1 MSKNQKNEESGGV
14 VNTQLEQLLKDG
26 NITLTGKSRA
36 DIYKQAA
43 DLLDVLP
50 IDATW
55 DRGIVNYDPASETF
69 TQVLTI
75 KK

>member
-1 MSKNQKNEESGGV
+1 MSKNQKNEEGSGV

-55 DRGIVNYDPASETF
+55 DRSIVNYDPTSETF